1 MASGVFLRRSS
12 ISVGQQAAINR
23 SSRSHVV
30 PRFKIPDWMEGSRS
44 RGRPGSNCSN
54 PWQDRTACCANHTPL
69 SPSFLSPIKPS
80 SSLLSLKP
88 SSSPSPIKTLVLTP
102 QPSSVSEEMSPILI
116 GRSLWKDRSLLARGG
131 GIRLSRH
138 VVDSEGPSTVT
149 VARLL
154 GDRSTDISIVTFP
167 LKLTIGRG
175 GLRRDMIDA
184 FKERLRI
191 E

>member
-30 PRFKIPDWMEGSRS
+30 PRFKIPGWMEGRKQIARS
-44 RGRPGSNCSN
+44 TWFKLLKPVAGSDGPIRP
-54 PWQDRTACCANHTPL
+54 ACCAKHTPL
-69 SPSFLSPIKPS
+69 SPSFL
-80 SSLLSLKP
+80 
-88 SSSPSPIKTLVLTP
+88 SPIKTLVLTP

>member
-30 PRFKIPDWMEGSRS
+30 PRFKIPGCAFQNPGLDGRKQIARSTWFKLLKPVAGSD
-44 RGRPGSNCSN
+44 GPIRP
-54 PWQDRTACCANHTPL
+54 ACCAKHTPL
-69 SPSFLSPIKPS
+69 SPSFL
-80 SSLLSLKP
+80 
-88 SSSPSPIKTLVLTP
+88 SPIKTLVLTP